1 MEEKNKIDCPLE
13 CGARI
18 IYFTKH
24 LKKCRN
30 KNKLGTEFKICPYNS
45 SHIIKANIY
54 QIHIINCKDK
64 PNNESEDDSLDNE
77 LDNKCDDS
85 IDDDLDNK
93 CNDSFNDDLTEKCN
107 DNDNNENKE
116 NINNNNI
123 PNQENNNFSFNIKSN
138 NKTKKI
144 KKYKNYLYEKEEDI
158 DSDTS
163 SFFNQVYT
171 NIDLSILKKYIE
183 INNN

>member
-64 PNNESEDDSLDNE
+64 PNNESEDDSLEND
-77 LDNKCDDS
+77 LDKKCDDS
-85 IDDDLDNK
+85 IDDDLDKKSNE
-93 CNDSFNDDLTEKCN
+93 SLNDDLIEKYN
-107 DNDNNENKE
+107 DNDKNDNKE
-116 NINNNNI
+116 NINNNNAS
-123 PNQENNNFSFNIKSN
+123 NQENNNFSFNIKSN

-158 DSDTS
+158 DEDTL

-171 NIDLSILKKYIE
+171 NLDLSILKKHIE